1 MSPAQTETMIP
12 CQTVNRSAARGGL
25 HSHTPSPR
33 FCPMSADKTWNG
45 CCQSCSQLHK
55 SWLGFNIYFVPGR
68 RERAKPEETNA
79 AVILC
84 ILQLSKLRLRKGS
97 HFVIVTQ
104 PERNSTEPEFVP
116 GQLGSRALVLVK
128 PLSHTESYI

>member
-1 MSPAQTETMIP
+1 M
-12 CQTVNRSAARGGL
+12 VNRSAARGGL
-25 HSHTPSPR
+25 QSHAFPKILSNVSRQDLERVLSELFT
-33 FCPMSADKTWNG
+33 ATQKLAW
-45 CCQSCSQLHK
+45 
-55 SWLGFNIYFVPGR
+55 FNIYFVPGR